1 MSLLSTRAAAS
12 ARGFGLLG
20 KIKDIADPYFNYVTA
35 LLHGDGTNGGQNNTF
50 LDSSANNFTITR
62 NGNTTQGSFSPYG
75 DNWSNYFD
83 ASGGDYLTV
92 SANSF
97 STSGSWTIEAWC
109 YFTDGSR
116 NDVLINGLLN
126 DRLYVQYIG
135 TSLYVG
141 DAVTNNLVISNA
153 KPINQWFHLA
163 VVKNGS
169 TYTAYING
177 VSVGSSTTALIS
189 ATISTW
195 QIGARTSQSAF
206 SLGYISS
213 LRITTSAVYT
223 GNFTPS
229 TSPLTAISGTS
240 LLTCQ
245 SNRFIDNSSN
255 NFAITLNG
263 DISVQRFSPFAPRFK
278 YIPAIAGGS
287 GYFDGAGDYLVPTS
301 SAIVDFGTGDFT
313 VEMFVYA
320 ATPAVSYV
328 FFDGRSAGG
337 QNAITLAIDSS
348 KQIIFFN
355 NNGTARITAAGF
367 VPNTWNH
374 IAVTRSGTSVR
385 LFSNGTQI
393 GSTYTDSSSY
403 VSGTNRPTIGAAGFA
418 EGGSPL
424 TGYMASVRIVKG
436 TAVYTAN
443 FTPPTAPLTAI
454 TNTSLL
460 CNFTNAAIFDNA
472 MMNDLQTVGNA
483 QISTSVKK
491 YGTGSLAFDG
501 TGDWLTCIDNPNLLL
516 VSGNFTIEGWVYLSA
531 TGVAYGIVSKGTS
544 TTGWSVNVT
553 SGNKLQFSYTSSNLT
568 GATSLA
574 ATTWYYFAVVRN
586 GSAAGNL
593 KIYINGT
600 ADATSAG
607 AVTDNFNQTSIM
619 YVGANR
625 VGGSALNGYIDDLRI
640 TKGIARYTADFT
652 PPAQAFPNQ

>member
-1 MSLLSTRAAAS
+1 MFLANKLNKGA
-12 ARGFGLLG
+12 GFP
-20 KIKDIADPYFNYVTA
+20 IDPDFEYVTM

-50 LDSSANNFTITR
+50 LDSSTNNLTLTR
-62 NGNTTQGSFSPYG
+62 SGNTTQGSFSPYG
-75 DNWSNYFD
+75 NNWSNYFD
-83 ASGGDYLTV
+83 GTGDYLTV

-195 QIGARTSQSAF
+195 EIGGRTSQSAF

-245 SNRFIDNSSN
+245 SNRFKDNSSN

-263 DISVQRFSPFAPRFK
+263 NTSVQRFSPFAPTDK
-278 YIPAIAGGS
+278 YSTATIGGS
-287 GYFDGAGDYLVPTS
+287 GYFDNANQLTGLGFTAQTV
-301 SAIVDFGTGDFT
+301 TGDFCGECWFYRTETRANYSIIFGGSFSGGNTNHQFT
-313 VEMFVYA
+313 VTNTGGVAMVLAGTGIIA
-320 ATPAVSYV
+320 AT
-328 FFDGRSAGG
+328 
-337 QNAITLAIDSS
+337 
-348 KQIIFFN
+348 
-355 NNGTARITAAGF
+355 GTAAVI
-367 VPNTWNH
+367 NQWNH
-374 IAVTRSGTSVR
+374 IAWVRSGSSCAIFVNGVRQATATSSINTSLCSRIGILDNVGASYCPIGYVADAR
-385 LFSNGTQI
+385 LVI
-393 GSTYTDSSSY
+393 GSSVYDPSSTS
-403 VSGTNRPTIGAAGFA
+403 I
-418 EGGSPL
+418 
-424 TGYMASVRIVKG
+424 SV
-436 TAVYTAN
+436 
-443 FTPPTAPLTAI
+443 PTAPLTAI

-501 TGDWLTCIDNPNLLL
+501 TGDWLTCIDNPNLQLI
-516 VSGNFTIEGWVYLSA
+516 SGNFTIEGWVYLSA

-586 GSAAGNL
+586 GSATGNL

-640 TKGIARYTADFT
+640 TKGIARYTANFT
-652 PPAQAFPNQ
+652 PPAQAFPNT